1 LGCTE
6 VYARGNIMQLK
17 SRQVFLKTFL
27 MSCPDYKNVTNNHSN
42 MIAANKLVRG
52 TTAAVLCSSAD
63 GRQQC
68 LN

>member
-1 LGCTE
+1 MHWK
-6 VYARGNIMQLK
+6 N
-17 SRQVFLKTFL
+17 RQAFLKTFS
-27 MSCPDYKNVTNNHSN
+27 MSCSDYKNVTNNHSN

-63 GRQQC
+63 GREQC